1 MRRLMCQTAAA
12 LGISLALLAG
22 TAHAETPAKPA
33 EDCGC
38 GDYGT
43 TVKFFKTPSDAAT
56 QAKKGEKL
64 VMVLHVSGE
73 FEKPDFT

>member
-1 MRRLMCQTAAA
+1 MRRLMYQAAAA

-22 TAHAETPAKPA
+22 TAQAGKPAKPA
-33 EDCGC
+33 DEAVC

-43 TVKFFKTPSDAAT
+43 SVQFFKTPSEAAT
-56 QAKKGEKL
+56 QAKKDQKL
-64 VMVLHVSGE
+64 VFVLHVSGE